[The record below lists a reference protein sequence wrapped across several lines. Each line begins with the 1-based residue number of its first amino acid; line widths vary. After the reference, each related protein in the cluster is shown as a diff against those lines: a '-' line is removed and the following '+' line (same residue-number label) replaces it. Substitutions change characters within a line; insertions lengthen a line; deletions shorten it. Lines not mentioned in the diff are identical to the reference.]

1 MGNEYHRYFKF
12 AFVRN
17 PWDRLVSCYMSKLV
31 IAGPGFNMR
40 PYGDVTLRRDM
51 TFKEFAEAVCRIRDE
66 ESDPHF
72 RSQHIVICDDGPGKG
87 ILADFV
93 GRFENL
99 EEDFGI
105 VAKRLGGLWL
115 LLLAFGGV
123 SASLAHCP
131 ALLVLLIIL
140 HSWYIAVEPL
150 T

>member
-1 MGNEYHRYFKF
+1 
-12 AFVRN
+12 
-17 PWDRLVSCYMSKLV
+17 
-31 IAGPGFNMR
+31 
-40 PYGDVTLRRDM
+40 M
-51 TFKEFAEAVCRIRDE
+51 TFKEFAEAVCRIPDE
-66 ESDPHF
+66 ESNPHF

-123 SASLAHCP
+123 SASLVYSP
-131 ALLVLLIIL
+131 DLLVLLIIL
-140 HSWYIAVEPL
+140 HRWYIAVDPL
-150 T
+150 AQSWTS